1 MSDSEKLQGQVAEL
15 ESSVSSLLE
24 SHQKGTKTA
33 GIIAVV
39 APLFVLLYFSWI
51 YSKVK
56 EFTKPQ
62 TIVDMGMAQVELQ
75 IPKVVELGEGYIK
88 GVTPQLADQ
97 GIDMLV
103 DAMPA
108 IRTQIEHEMLEF
120 FESQLQQTT
129 KPLIVSLE
137 REIIENKPELNDAIR
152 ETTNESDY
160 KIFKNKVKILVKKGI
175 VDDFLKNELGSMKRL
190 LDETHK
196 KLVTLGNKDKKQLT
210 DEEKLER
217 ELIVLVKQLLMN
229 RNLKSSIDILKP

>member
-1 MSDSEKLQGQVAEL
+1 M
-15 ESSVSSLLE
+15 
-24 SHQKGTKTA
+24 
-33 GIIAVV
+33 
-39 APLFVLLYFSWI
+39 
-51 YSKVK
+51 K

-160 KIFKNKVKILVKKGI
+160 KIFKNKVKILIKKGI
-175 VDDFLKNELGSMKRL
+175 VDDFLKNELGSIKRL

-196 KLVTLGNKDKKQLT
+196 KLVALGNKDKKQLT

>member
-15 ESSVSSLLE
+15 DSSVSSLLE
-24 SHQKGTKTA
+24 SHRKGTKTA

-75 IPKVVELGEGYIK
+75 IPKVVELGEGYVK
-88 GVTPQLADQ
+88 GVAPELADQ
-97 GIDMLV
+97 GLGMLV
-103 DAMPA
+103 NAIPA

-120 FESQLQQTT
+120 FEDQLQQTT

-137 REIIENKPELNDAIR
+137 REITENKPELDDAIR

-175 VDDFLKNELGSMKRL
+175 IDDFLKNELGSMRRL

-196 KLVTLGNKDKKQLT
+196 KLVTLGNKDKKQLS

-217 ELIVLVKQLLMN
+217 KLIVLVKQLLMN
-229 RNLKSSIDILKP
+229 RNLESSIDILKP